1 MTKLLKKNILI
12 TLFATLMLSVLVA
25 LAFSFRPTGI
35 VKADESATDEAK
47 LLFSLDF
54 DDEEADGK
62 YLEGHSVCETDDKI
76 EIRDS
81 KAYMHVETG
90 RSRHFFINIPA
101 EYFLNYSNL
110 IISFDMEGYAANS
123 DVNVFDDAS
132 NDAFLLRAFHANFGD
147 EKLSY
152 IERNIM
158 SFQWFK
164 NYRVSENSHRY
175 VVNYTSSEI
184 DRSCF
189 NNANLKYISFGF
201 YVSGEDI
208 KSDFTFTV
216 DNFKVYEV
224 SDFPFAESQ
233 SEYVFNDTITFS
245 DSLSGNMRV
254 MYSNGISAGIKSNGI
269 DSDETDRVYWL
280 DINFDDKTISYE
292 YADDSADSG
301 RSSKIIYENGAWF
314 DEKYKEISFTG
325 DNCDN
330 LFVGNVDWFKNN
342 VTKTQKY
349 VDLKFYAKDGE
360 TLLGSINKIP
370 ACAKISDYYLSN
382 VIAPE
387 IEDEVFMSW
396 QSNDEQGESPL
407 NRYAYEMQ
415 SLKAVYSYAVNVTVK
430 DGEEIIKTAVVGGET
445 KFSDVIKDVSV
456 EKVGYAFLGFALA
469 EDGEPTA
476 ELTEVTEDVTLYAV
490 YKINTYTIKI
500 MNGDTLVKEYVQDY
514 NTTISKTT
522 LKSDLFK
529 YGYILKGI
537 SDSPNS
543 KLLEISDITV
553 TENAT
558 YYADYEKENVITS
571 DRVEEPAV
579 SAQTAIIIIAA
590 SAIALIAG
598 LTVIIIKK
606 RR

>member
-12 TLFATLMLSVLVA
+12 TLFATLLLSVLVA
-25 LAFSFRPTGI
+25 LAFSLRSTGF
-35 VKADESATDEAK
+35 VKADETSDSN
-47 LLFSLDF
+47 LIFSLDF
-54 DDEEADGK
+54 DNEEDK
-62 YLEGHSVCETDDKI
+62 NSVVGHFECDTLDKVSFV
-76 EIRDS
+76 DS
-81 KAYMHVETG
+81 KAEMQVFSG
-90 RSRHFFINIPA
+90 SIRHFFIKVPF
-101 EYFLNYSNL
+101 EYFRNHKNFLFT
-110 IISFDMEGYAANS
+110 FDMEGFSEDS
-123 DVNVFDDAS
+123 DENVFDYMPEHL
-132 NDAFLLRAFHANFGD
+132 FQRKIHILLKDGGY
-147 EKLSY
+147 SY
-152 IERNIM
+152 VDTTTTGQYFN
-158 SFQWFK
+158 S
-164 NYRVSENSHRY
+164 YRVSENGIRY
-175 VVNYTSSEI
+175 AVSFSTDELRFSGNSDIEYL
-184 DRSCF
+184 C
-189 NNANLKYISFGF
+189 FGF
-201 YVSGEDI
+201 LFNTDF
-208 KSDFTFTV
+208 DFTLIM

-245 DSLSGNMRV
+245 DSLSGSMRV

-280 DINFDDKTISYE
+280 DVNFDNKTISYE
-292 YADDSADSG
+292 YADESAESG
-301 RSSKIIYENGAWF
+301 INSKIIYENGAWV
-314 DEKYKEISFTG
+314 DEKYKELSFTG

-330 LFVGNVDWFKNN
+330 LFVGNVDWFKDN

-430 DGEEIIKTAVVGGET
+430 DGETVLKSVVVGGGSD
-445 KFSDVIKDVSV
+445 FSNVIKDVPT
-456 EKVGYAFLGFALA
+456 EKVGYTFLGWALT
-469 EDGEPTA
+469 EDGEPT

-514 NTTISKTT
+514 NTVISANT
-522 LKSDLFK
+522 LKTDLYK
-529 YGYILKGI
+529 YGYILKGL
-537 SDSPNS
+537 SEFENG
-543 KLLEISDITV
+543 KMTEISDITV

-558 YYADYEKENVITS
+558 YYVDYEKEKVTATDINEESSITT
-571 DRVEEPAV
+571 
-579 SAQTAIIIIAA
+579 QTVVIIAA

-598 LTVIIIKK
+598 LTVLIIKK

>member
-12 TLFATLMLSVLVA
+12 TLFATLLLSAFVA
-25 LAFSFRPTGI
+25 LAFSLHSTDI
-35 VKADESATDEAK
+35 VKADETSDSD
-47 LLFSLDF
+47 LIFSLDF
-54 DDEEADGK
+54 DSEEDK
-62 YLEGHSVCETDDKI
+62 NSVVGHFECDTLDKVSFV
-76 EIRDS
+76 DS
-81 KAYMHVETG
+81 KAEMQVFSG
-90 RSRHFFINIPA
+90 SIRHFFIKVPF
-101 EYFLNYSNL
+101 EYFRNHKNFLFT
-110 IISFDMEGYAANS
+110 FDMEGFSEDS
-123 DVNVFDDAS
+123 DENVFDYMPEHL
-132 NDAFLLRAFHANFGD
+132 FQRKIHILLKDGGY
-147 EKLSY
+147 SY
-152 IERNIM
+152 VDTTTTGQYFN
-158 SFQWFK
+158 S
-164 NYRVSENSHRY
+164 YRVSENGIRY
-175 VVNYTSSEI
+175 AVCFSTDELRFSENSDI
-184 DRSCF
+184 EYLC
-189 NNANLKYISFGF
+189 FGF
-201 YVSGEDI
+201 LFNTDF
-208 KSDFTFTV
+208 DFTLIM

-292 YADDSADSG
+292 YADESAENG
-301 RSSKIIYENGAWF
+301 RNSKIIYENGAWV

-342 VTKTQKY
+342 VTKTQKFI
-349 VDLKFYAKDGE
+349 DLKFYAKDGE

-415 SLKAVYSYAVNVTVK
+415 SLKAVYSYAVNVTFK
-430 DGEEIIKTAVVGGET
+430 DGEEIIKNAVVGGGT
-445 KFSDVIKDVSV
+445 KFSDVIKDVPV
-456 EKVGYAFLGFALA
+456 QKDGYTFLGWALT
-469 EDGEPTA
+469 EDGEPT
-476 ELTEVTEDVTLYAV
+476 ELTEVIEDVTLYAV

-522 LKSDLFK
+522 LKGDLFK
-529 YGYILKGI
+529 YGYILKGM
-537 SDSPNS
+537 SDMPNS
-543 KLLEISDITV
+543 KLYEISDITV

-558 YYADYEKENVITS
+558 YYVDYEKEKVTATDISEESPITT
-571 DRVEEPAV
+571 
-579 SAQTAIIIIAA
+579 QTVVIIAA

-598 LTVIIIKK
+598 LTVLIIKK